1 MTFTELG
8 KGYCED
14 NQGRV
19 MTNFQKYTGES
30 LQKCKDYCYNDSGC
44 VAISYA
50 GNHSHGKGLCQMHGA
65 SRPDSSWTPHAA
77 GSAATEVTR
86 SQGSWGH
93 YSCHKKT
100 GGKVP
105 APANIPSVNVPVPT
119 PASVPTPTPS
129 PVLTP
134 TPSPVP
140 TPTPASVPTPTPSPV
155 PTPTPSPVPTPEPSP
170 VPTPEPSVPTTT
182 EAPAKDETP
191 APELR
196 VAEQV
201 TEESEATYTIGGREI
216 TQTNALIG
224 IGVVGALSFLMAI

>member
-50 GNHSHGKGLCQMHGA
+50 GNHSNGKGLCQMHGA

-105 APANIPSVNVPVPT
+105 APANIPSVNIAVPTPAPVPT
-119 PASVPTPTPS
+119 PMPS
-129 PVLTP
+129 PI
-134 TPSPVP
+134 
-140 TPTPASVPTPTPSPV
+140 PA
-155 PTPTPSPVPTPEPSP
+155 
-170 VPTPEPSVPTTT
+170 PEPSVPTTT
-182 EAPAKDETP
+182 EAPV
-191 APELR
+191 PELK

-201 TEESEATYTIGGREI
+201 TEESEATYTIGGQEI